1 MERTPDHR
9 RHPRT
14 CVSLPVKLRPDD
26 GPFRYLSGRT
36 DNLSAGGALFHVA
49 SSSRLRP
56 GQRVLVGIAATP
68 RQAMLHA
75 DRFVPATILR
85 AASLG
90 HSQTLAIR
98 FDRPQASPA
107 VESGPA
113 IAA

>member
-56 GQRVLVGIAATP
+56 GSPRRSMRVTEP
-68 RQAMLHA
+68 
-75 DRFVPATILR
+75 
-85 AASLG
+85 
-90 HSQTLAIR
+90 IR
-98 FDRPQASPA
+98 SC
-107 VESGPA
+107 
-113 IAA
+113 